1 MTLLQTLVD
10 WIQLHPVIGP
20 VAYVVVVSLWTVLF
34 LPGSI
39 SMMVAGFL
47 FGALAGSVWAM
58 LGIVIGS
65 QLALFAGRWLAR
77 PWVERRI
84 AANDRLQAIDAAI
97 DEEAFSIVLLTRLA
111 LLIPFN
117 LLNYVYG
124 ATSVRPM
131 TYLRATTAGMLPV
144 VVLYVYI
151 GTLARNLGEIVSGDA
166 TPSGLG
172 YALAIAGLVA
182 IAAATWFIHR
192 AATRALRSR
201 LQDT

>member
-1 MTLLQTLVD
+1 
-10 WIQLHPVIGP
+10 
-20 VAYVVVVSLWTVLF
+20 
-34 LPGSI
+34 
-39 SMMVAGFL
+39 
-47 FGALAGSVWAM
+47 
-58 LGIVIGS
+58 
-65 QLALFAGRWLAR
+65 
-77 PWVERRI
+77 
-84 AANDRLQAIDAAI
+84 
-97 DEEAFSIVLLTRLA
+97 
-111 LLIPFN
+111 
-117 LLNYVYG
+117 
-124 ATSVRPM
+124 M

-172 YALAIAGLVA
+172 YALAIAGLAA